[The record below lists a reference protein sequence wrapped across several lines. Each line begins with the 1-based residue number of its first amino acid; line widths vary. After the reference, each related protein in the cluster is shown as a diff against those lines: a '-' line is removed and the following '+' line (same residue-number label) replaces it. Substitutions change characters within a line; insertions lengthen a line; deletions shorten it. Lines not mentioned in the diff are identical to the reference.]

1 MPVYETLRPLLFR
14 LDSEAAH
21 HLSIRG
27 MQLAGSNWILR
38 RALHFICG
46 VRDAEPVKVFG
57 LDFHNRIGLAAGY
70 DKDARAWRGLA
81 SLGFGHV
88 EVGTVTPRPQPGNP
102 TPRIF
107 RLVDDES
114 LINRLGF
121 PGEGAEA
128 VATRLDAKR
137 PHGVVLGVNI
147 GKNKDTPLEEAAGDY
162 TSLVE
167 TFARHADYLVVNV
180 SSPNTEGL
188 RRLQAKRE
196 LEALLREVVAVRDQ
210 HRPGRPL
217 PLLVKLSPDLDDSGL
232 DDALEAIE
240 GAGIDGVV
248 ATNTTVSRP
257 DLGSSNQSEKGGLS
271 GRAVRGL
278 STEMVAKIHGRTQGK
293 LPIIGVGGVFGA
305 DDVQAKLDA
314 GASLVQLYT
323 GLIYRGPMVVKR
335 ILHALDR

>member
-1 MPVYETLRPLLFR
+1 MYETLRPLLFQ
-14 LDSEAAH
+14 LDSERAH

-27 MQLAGSNWILR
+27 MQLAGSNWVMR
-38 RALHFICG
+38 RALHFLCG
-46 VRDAEPVKVFG
+46 ERDAEPVKVFG
-57 LDFHNRIGLAAGY
+57 LDFRNRIGLAAGY
-70 DKDARAWRGLA
+70 DKDGRAWRGLA

-121 PGEGAEA
+121 PGEGAET
-128 VATRLDAKR
+128 VATRIDATR
-137 PHGVVLGVNI
+137 PHGVVLGINI

-162 TSLVE
+162 TSLVK
-167 TFARHADYLVVNV
+167 TFASRADYLVVNV

-196 LEALLREVVAVRDQ
+196 LEALLGEVAASRDE
-210 HRPGRPL
+210 HRSGRHL
-217 PLLVKLSPDLDDSGL
+217 PLLVKLSPDLDDAGL
-232 DDALEAIE
+232 DDAVEAITT
-240 GAGIDGVV
+240 AGIDGVV

-257 DLGSSNQSEKGGLS
+257 NLGSENQEQKGGLS
-271 GRAVRGL
+271 GKAVRKL
-278 STEMVAKIHGRTQGK
+278 STEMVAKIHARTEGK
-293 LPIIGVGGVFGA
+293 LPIIGVGGIFGA
-305 DDVQAKLDA
+305 DDVKAKLDA

-323 GLIYRGPMVVKR
+323 GLIYRGPMVVR
-335 ILHALDR
+335 HILRDLDD

>member
-1 MPVYETLRPLLFR
+1 MYETLRPLLFR

-27 MQLAGSNWILR
+27 MQLAGSNWVMR

-46 VRDAEPVKVFG
+46 VRDTEPTKVFG
-57 LDFHNRIGLAAGY
+57 LDFRNRIGLAAGY
-70 DKDARAWRGLA
+70 DKDGRAWRGLA

-107 RLVDDES
+107 RLIEDES

-128 VATRLDAKR
+128 VAARIDAKR
-137 PHGVVLGVNI
+137 PHGVVLGINI

-167 TFARHADYLVVNV
+167 TFAPRADYLVVNV

-196 LEALLREVVAVRDQ
+196 LEALLRDVVSARDE
-210 HRPGRPL
+210 HRPGRDL
-217 PLLVKLSPDLDDSGL
+217 PLLVKLSPDLDDTAL
-232 DDALEAIE
+232 DDALEAVSA
-240 GAGIDGVV
+240 AGMDGVV

-257 DLGSSNQSEKGGLS
+257 NLGSNNQGEKGGLS
-271 GRAVRGL
+271 GRAVRDL
-278 STEMVAKIHGRTQGK
+278 STEMIAKIHARTEGE
-293 LPIIGVGGVFGA
+293 LPIIGVGGVFGG
-305 DDVQAKLDA
+305 DDVQGKLDA

-335 ILHALDR
+335 ILRELEQP